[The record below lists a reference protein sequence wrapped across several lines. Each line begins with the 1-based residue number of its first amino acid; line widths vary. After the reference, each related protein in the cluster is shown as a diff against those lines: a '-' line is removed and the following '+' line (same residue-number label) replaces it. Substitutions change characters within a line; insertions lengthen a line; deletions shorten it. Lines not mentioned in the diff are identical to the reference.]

1 MDIGLS
7 EVDRLYPLHVHVDAN
22 DSKADFRLHH
32 GQGQTDVAKPNRR
45 DHPTLITYLL
55 LEVHRMIL
63 TQNGSELIGRWDLG
77 TAPPSCLPREADQET
92 RLQRVLGAV
101 AATSDARCTCRHF
114 GLTRGTLHLGSI
126 GLCLWSDEAPGDF
139 YSQSNRRLRVPN
151 PARAI
156 EPRPAIL

>member
-22 DSKADFRLHH
+22 DSKADFRLH
-32 GQGQTDVAKPNRR
+32 R

-101 AATSDARCTCRHF
+101 AATSDARCTCRHL

-156 EPRPAIL
+156 EPRPAVL